1 MSDFKLTAMNDL
13 EREFVDWLVFE
24 EGVPLE
30 AMDTDPHG
38 QKEEVSFEET
48 AAYAIKNMDMKVYLP
63 LLERVNPNF
72 KNPLD
77 TRNFNPLIKE
87 RIAEFRKI
95 ALAHAK
101 SLGLPPDDPNFC
113 EKYFEKFFKLGAN
126 SFQNGGLCLQPQ
138 FSDESGYSYD
148 TYNASPD
155 ENMRE
160 LTSQEFF
167 DHCLEPTTPGTH
179 MGSCTENTYARIASA
194 SIPGLCELEPT
205 DTEHHLY
212 PAYYRGKG
220 SKDGRFD
227 GSEIGE
233 IGWRQKAAAEAAY
246 LTNFYNE
253 ATLQRIGF
261 ILAPETK
268 LDYVKINALFDE
280 ALDYLGIKYLKQINF
295 LECTPSVKRDRTLGM
310 KRLGEMLRMFDPVV
324 RSNTKM
330 IRPFVKLGNL
340 AQRLM
345 IDKGVA
351 YGFGMAIIRRW
362 PENPYSIIPLASTL
376 NWRDKWDVSNVA
388 KTLRDKFPGTGWG
401 ETVQGMMDSQ
411 HGRVKEAISNFEKA
425 AAKNPKNPYSLQ
437 YLSQINLQ
445 LGDQQMAR
453 NMAQQAM
460 DAAPNLVG
468 IHSTLADIALNSGDI
483 DTAYVEA
490 KKEATVQI
498 GNLNASLL
506 YATLANAKGKPAE
519 ARKILEQILIT
530 NIRRGAS
537 DVEPSIITPLISS
550 HLLMGHVDEAMGV
563 FRSTQRMP
571 GTQAAMIAF
580 NGMQIASSDF
590 NIEEVEWYMRKIP
603 SIYKTFGALT
613 LTKAGIHIAK
623 GKLAEASRL
632 LISIPADTKDPAF
645 LNTRASYEYI
655 IGDIESARATLEQ
668 VVSKNGYDVFAQAT
682 LVDCDLAG
690 NDLEA
695 ARARFDELIEEFPD
709 VMHIRAI
716 EPRVLYAEER
726 YEEAIAS
733 AEEILKVHKRNLPTI
748 SASAWAHLKI
758 GEFQK
763 AAALANEIKSINRY
777 IPDSDSVLALAY
789 MGMGR
794 FSEAKKHALAAKE
807 KVNGFPV
814 AILSDDNPENILAE
828 IEKREKAGK

>member
-1 MSDFKLTAMNDL
+1 MTDFKLADMNDL

-24 EGVPLE
+24 EGVPLKD
-30 AMDTDPHG
+30 MDTDPHG
-38 QKEEVSFEET
+38 QKGEVTFEEGV
-48 AAYAIKNMDMKVYLP
+48 AYAIKNMDTKVYLP
-63 LLERVNPNF
+63 LLERVSPNF

-87 RIAEFRKI
+87 RIAEFRQI

-148 TYNASPD
+148 LYNASPS
-155 ENMRE
+155 EQFNE
-160 LTSQEFF
+160 LTSREFF
-167 DHCLEPTTPGTH
+167 DHCLEPATPGTH

-194 SIPGLCELEPT
+194 NIPGLCKLEPT
-205 DTEHHLY
+205 LTELHIY
-212 PAYYRGKG
+212 PGYYRGKG

-233 IGWRQKAAAEAAY
+233 IGWRQKASAESEY
-246 LTNFYNE
+246 LTNTNN
-253 ATLQRIGF
+253 TTTMQRVGF

-268 LDYVKINALFDE
+268 LDYVKIDALFDE
-280 ALDYLGIKYLKQINF
+280 ALDYFGINYFKQINF

-330 IRPFVKLGNL
+330 IVPFAKLGNL

-362 PENPYSIIPLASTL
+362 PENPHSILPLASTL
-376 NWRDKWDVSNVA
+376 NWKDEWDVSNVA
-388 KTLRDKFPGTGWG
+388 KTLREKFPDTGWG
-401 ETVQGMMDSQ
+401 ETIQAMMDSQ
-411 HGRVKEAISNFEKA
+411 HGREKEAIANYEKA
-425 AAKNPKNPYSLQ
+425 AAKNPKNPYALQ
-437 YLSQINLQ
+437 HLSQINLQ

-468 IHSTLADIALNSGDI
+468 IHSMLAYIALNSGDI
-483 DTAYVEA
+483 DTAYDEA

-498 GNLNASLL
+498 GNPNASLL
-506 YATLANAKGKPAE
+506 YATLANAKGRPAE
-519 ARKILEQILIT
+519 ARKILEQIWIT
-530 NIRRGAS
+530 NARHGAS
-537 DVEPSIITPLISS
+537 DVERSIIVPLISS
-550 HLLMGHVDEAMGV
+550 QLLMGHVDEARGV

-571 GTQAAMIAF
+571 GAQAAMIAF
-580 NGMQIASSDF
+580 NGMQIASYDF
-590 NIEEVEWYMRKIP
+590 NVEEAERYMRAFP
-603 SIYKTFGALT
+603 PIYKKLGSLT
-613 LTKAGIHIAK
+613 MSEIGIHIAK

-668 VVSKNGYDVFAQAT
+668 VVSKNRYDIFAQVT
-682 LVDCDLAG
+682 LVSCDLAG
-690 NDLEA
+690 NDLGA

-709 VMHIRAI
+709 IMQIRAL
-716 EPRVLYAEER
+716 EPAVLLAENR
-726 YEEAIAS
+726 YEEAILS
-733 AEEILKVHKRNLPTI
+733 AEEIFKVHKRNLPAI
-748 SASAWAHLKI
+748 VASAWAHLKI

-763 AAALANEIKSINRY
+763 AITIAERAKRINGY
-777 IPDSDSVLALAY
+777 LPETDSVLALAH
-789 MGMGR
+789 MNLGH
-794 FSEAKKHALAAKE
+794 FEKAKKHTRAAME

-814 AILSDDNPENILAE
+814 IMLQDDNPENILAE
-828 IEKREKAGK
+828 IEKRERAVR